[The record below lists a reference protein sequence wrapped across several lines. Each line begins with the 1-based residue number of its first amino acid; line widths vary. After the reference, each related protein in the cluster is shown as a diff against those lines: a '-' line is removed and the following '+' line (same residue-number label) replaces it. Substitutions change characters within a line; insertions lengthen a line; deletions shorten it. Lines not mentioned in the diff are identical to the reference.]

1 MAVHTSNNV
10 RSQGMIWL
18 RDDHYSLIVAGMIWV
33 LIILMIVPEGF
44 DYQRLA
50 TKTSASTGGAIS
62 RILWLGLFSLSVIII
77 LWRAGLAWLQVR
89 MLNPFL
95 PVFVILAFASVAWSI
110 DASLSLRRL
119 IRLGIIVLVCL
130 SFVLMGWHA
139 RRFQN
144 VIRPILTLMLLG
156 SLAFGLLFP
165 ALAIHQEPSAEL
177 AGAWHGLAN
186 HKNGLGAMACITL
199 ILWFHAWFTREVK
212 FLPALAGGLIAAA
225 CLVLSRSSTAL
236 VTTIALMLLLLIL
249 LRSPQGLRPYIP
261 YFVVLLVI
269 TLLIYAL
276 AILNLIPGM
285 GTLFAPITALTGKDM
300 TFTGRTEIWSIVTE
314 HIRLRPFLGSG
325 YGAYWTSGPV
335 VGTESYV
342 FVERMGSFYPGSAHN
357 GYLEIVND
365 LGWVGLMCVIAY
377 IGVQVRQSLQL
388 LELDRHQGALYL
400 ALFFQQ
406 AITNLSESHW
416 FDVLSVDFVIMTLV
430 TTALAR
436 GLLEHRLRYIF
447 GDPHSPSG
455 TSGANMMLPLRRTS
469 FLRGTTRKNVNT

>member
-1 MAVHTSNNV
+1 MAVNTYNNV
-10 RSQGMIWL
+10 RSQGMVWL
-18 RDDHYSLIVAGMIWV
+18 RDDRYSLILAGMIWV

-44 DYQRLA
+44 NYQNLA
-50 TKTSASTGGAIS
+50 TNNTPSAGGAIS
-62 RILWLGLFSLSVIII
+62 RIVWLGLFSLSVLI
-77 LWRAGLAWLQVR
+77 LFWRAGLAWLQLR

-95 PVFVILAFASVAWSI
+95 LLFVVLAFASIAWSI
-110 DASLSLRRL
+110 DISLSLRRL
-119 IRLGIIVLVCL
+119 IRLGTIVLACI

-139 RRFQN
+139 RRFQT
-144 VIRPILTLMLLG
+144 VVRPILTLMLLG
-156 SLAFGLLFP
+156 SLIFGLVFP

-177 AGAWHGLAN
+177 IGAWHGLTN
-186 HKNGLGAMACITL
+186 HKNSLGAIACITL

-212 FLPALAGGLIAAA
+212 FLPALAGGMIAAA

-236 VTTIALMLLLLIL
+236 ATAIAVMLLLLVL
-249 LRSPQGLRPYIP
+249 LRSSQGLRPYIP
-261 YFVVLLVI
+261 YLVVLLVA

-285 GTLFAPITALTGKDM
+285 GTLLAPITALTGKDM
-300 TFTGRTEIWSIVTE
+300 TFTGRTEIWSIIAE
-314 HIRLRPFLGSG
+314 HIRLHPFLGSG

-335 VGTESYV
+335 VGTDSYV

-365 LGWVGLMCVIAY
+365 LGWAGLLCVIAY

-388 LELDRHQGALYL
+388 LEIDRHQAALYL

-436 GLLEHRLRYIF
+436 GLLEHRLRCIF
-447 GDPHSPSG
+447 GEPHSSSSVPGSG
-455 TSGANMMLPLRRTS
+455 MMLPLRHKS
-469 FLRGTTRKNVNT
+469 FLRSQHGGM